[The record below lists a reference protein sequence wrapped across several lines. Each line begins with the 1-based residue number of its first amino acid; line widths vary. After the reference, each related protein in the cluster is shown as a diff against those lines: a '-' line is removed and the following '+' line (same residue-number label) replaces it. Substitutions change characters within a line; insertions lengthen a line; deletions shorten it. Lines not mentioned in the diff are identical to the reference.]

1 MTSVE
6 EGRAVDDMQ
15 AASPRRAGS
24 VDSYEFDRGRMRELM
39 AGKKPVAVAR
49 RIGCSETA
57 LNNWLNGQTRPG
69 CCALAALA
77 SELGVAM
84 EDLVRRI

>member
-6 EGRAVDDMQ
+6 EGRAVDDIQ
-15 AASPRRAGS
+15 VAAPRREGS
-24 VDSYEFDRGRMRELM
+24 IDSFEFDHGRMRELM
-39 AGKKPVAVAR
+39 AGRKAVAVAR
-49 RIGCSETA
+49 RIGCSEAA

-69 CCALAALA
+69 CCATAALA
-77 SELGVAM
+77 AELGVAM